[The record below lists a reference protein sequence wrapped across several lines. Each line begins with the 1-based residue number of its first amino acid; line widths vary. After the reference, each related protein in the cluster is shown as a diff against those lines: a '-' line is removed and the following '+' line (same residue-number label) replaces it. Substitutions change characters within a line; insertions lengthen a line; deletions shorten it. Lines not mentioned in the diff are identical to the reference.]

1 MTPTNMNRAIKSSLA
16 ILLSIGFTLVYSQSI
31 SSRSAFGFV
40 FIDSNGNGRKD
51 LNEQGIKGAAV
62 SDQVNVVTTDNT
74 GQYKINE
81 PTGNG
86 FVFIS
91 MPSGFKSLK
100 NFYQR
105 IDLKL
110 GSSQQIDFPLIKN
123 AESNSFKFIHASD
136 THISEKSIDRMQ
148 MFRAKVDSIKPDFV
162 LITGDLVKDAL
173 RVPEK
178 EATGY
183 YQLFKDETQK
193 IKPSVWTVPGNH
205 EIFGI
210 ERHLSLVSK
219 QHPFYGRKMYHSYL
233 GPDYFSFNYGGIHF
247 VGLNSLEFEDL
258 FYFGSIDSVQRE
270 WLKRDLSVLTLS
282 TPVVTFQHVPFF
294 TGGLSMEP
302 FEEAGLARTLERE
315 KGKLQFR
322 HTVSNAHEIISILQA
337 HPFPLALAGH
347 YHFRQRY
354 FIETGGQQTRFEQ
367 TAAIVAPAESGH
379 LKMPSGFTV
388 YQVKDGKIDEGKF
401 VAIKK

>member
-1 MTPTNMNRAIKSSLA
+1 MK
-16 ILLSIGFTLVYSQSI
+16 ILITFFLSICFILGHSQSV
-31 SSRSAFGFV
+31 SSRSVSGIV
-40 FIDSNGNGRKD
+40 FIDTNGNGIKD
-51 LNEQGIKGAAV
+51 ANEQGVRGAV
-62 SDQVNVVTTDNT
+62 ISDQVNVVTTDNN
-74 GQYKINE
+74 GQYKITE
-81 PTGNG
+81 AAGNG
-86 FVFIS
+86 FVFVS
-91 MPSGFKSLK
+91 VPSGFKSLK
-100 NFYQR
+100 NFFQR

-110 GSSQQIDFPLIKN
+110 GINQQIDFPLIRT

-148 MFRAKVDSIKPDFV
+148 KFRAKVDSIKPDFV

-173 RVPEK
+173 RVSEK
-178 EATGY
+178 EATSY
-183 YQLFKDETQK
+183 YQLFKDETRK
-193 IKPSVWTVPGNH
+193 IKSIVWTVPGNH

-219 QHPFYGRKMYHSYL
+219 QHPLYGRKMYHSFL
-233 GPDYFSFNYGGIHF
+233 GPDYFSFNSGGIHF
-247 VGLNSLEFEDL
+247 IGLNSLEFEDL
-258 FYFGSIDSVQRE
+258 FYFGSIDSLQRE
-270 WLKRDLSVLTLS
+270 WLKRDLAVLSPS

-337 HPFPLALAGH
+337 HPYPLALAGH

-354 FIETGGQQTRFEQ
+354 FIETTGQQTRFEQ

-379 LKMPSGFTV
+379 LKMPSGFTI
-388 YQVKDGKIDEGKF
+388 YQVKDGKVDEGKF
-401 VAIKK
+401 IQLDK